1 MLPIAISALNNVP
14 TKYFSANDLF
24 SNCLNLAKLFAVNTN
39 PIAPNCP
46 INPSIPILQSK
57 NLFLLLHFLYFLL
70 LSLFDLPDLLSQVLF

>member
-39 PIAPNCP
+39 PSAPNCP
-46 INPSIPILQSK
+46 IYPSIKIISLSNTPIQKPIFAPS
-57 NLFLLLHFLYFLL
+57 F
-70 LSLFDLPDLLSQVLF
+70 SILPFTFIV